1 MSFTITPA
9 IPSYTALGPSDD
21 DDFLIDF
28 TAKLAGAT
36 IAALVGVTA
45 TPAGLTVIAPSV
57 VAGPPPLSLAASGVA
72 FGATAGTP
80 AAPGAVGVSYTV
92 SASIVTS
99 DGRDLT
105 RSAIVP
111 VQPR

>member
-1 MSFTITPA
+1 MSFTTITPQ
-9 IPSYTALGPSDD
+9 IPSYTALGPADD

-28 TAKLAGAT
+28 SAKLAGAT
-36 IAALVGVTA
+36 ITNLVSVTA
-45 TPAGLTVIAPSV
+45 TPAGLTIIAPSI
-57 VAGPPPLSLAASGVA
+57 VAGSAGAASAVA
-72 FGATAGTP
+72 YGATVGTP
-80 AAPGAVGVSYTV
+80 TAPGTVGITYTV

-111 VQPR
+111 VQNR